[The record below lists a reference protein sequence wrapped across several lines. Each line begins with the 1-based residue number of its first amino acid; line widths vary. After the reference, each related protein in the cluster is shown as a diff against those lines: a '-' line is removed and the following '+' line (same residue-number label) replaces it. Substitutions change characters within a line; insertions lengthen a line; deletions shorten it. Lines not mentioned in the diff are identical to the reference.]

1 MVNISCESLNATM
14 YPYLPDIGKRLLAK
28 KSELTF
34 LPHYRLVIPQSE
46 QLCSTDG
53 LVWPPRSP

>member
-1 MVNISCESLNATM
+1 MVNNSCESLNVTM
-14 YPYLPDIGKRLLAK
+14 YPYLPDSGKRLLTK

-46 QLCSTDG
+46 QLCSTDE
-53 LVWPPRSP
+53 LV